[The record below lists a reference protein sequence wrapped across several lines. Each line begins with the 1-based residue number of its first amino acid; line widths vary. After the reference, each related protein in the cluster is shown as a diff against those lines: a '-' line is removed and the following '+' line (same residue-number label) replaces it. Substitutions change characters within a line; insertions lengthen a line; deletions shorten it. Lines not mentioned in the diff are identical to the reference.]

1 MNRKRTTEE
10 KLLDE
15 TNMAVRFLSGVIRG
29 KIPKPNAT
37 RVAVARLVIALQ
49 LDKDKR
55 EGKSSSSYESILM
68 NKRKEK
74 NKKED

>member
-15 TNMAVRFLSGVIRG
+15 TNAAVTFLRGIIRG

-37 RVAVARLVIALQ
+37 RLVAARLVIALQ

-68 NKRKEK
+68 NKRKEG
-74 NKKED
+74 KK